1 MSKNLKRT
9 LLASVGAIVFA
20 GRKRSRGVNAAI
32 TRLLLFAT
40 LLFITSATTAAV

>member
-1 MSKNLKRT
+1 MSKNLRQI

-20 GRKRSRGVNAAI
+20 GRKRSRGINTAV